1 MIEYVEGHVVYDN
14 PVPHIHSRHGYF
26 PGLARLNSGELICLF
41 VMGEAFEA
49 SNCTTY
55 ISRSRDNGRTW
66 TLQGRLYDSSRLP
79 VPTND
84 SLKPTAL
91 SSGKLIATGYRY
103 LRRDPEQGIAIPETN
118 GFQPGENLVS
128 FSDDGGHRWTEPRV
142 VPRKHPELIET
153 SGPSIETQSGE
164 LLALGALFKL
174 PDGTNPSGK
183 VGILMRSPDQGQTWA
198 DDTVFYNWRKITP
211 YEARIAEMQPGR
223 LVVIVWA
230 YDSATDR
237 HLPNQITNSTDNGR
251 TWSEPEDTGH
261 LGQASNLIWL
271 GGETLAS
278 IHSHRST
285 APGLYVRLI
294 DFSKNRWKPIE
305 QKVIWGPSAGY
316 KATDGASM
324 AEMFAALKFG
334 QPSLLHLSGNE
345 FLAAHWSI
353 ENGQGKIRVHRLI
366 LKA

>member
-14 PVPHIHSRHGYF
+14 PAPHIHSRHGYF
-26 PGLARLNSGELICLF
+26 PGLARLKSGELICLF

-49 SNCTTY
+49 PNCTTY
-55 ISRSRDNGRTW
+55 ISRSKDNGRTW
-66 TLQGRLYDSSRLP
+66 TLQGRFYDSSRLSIP
-79 VPTND
+79 SND
-84 SLKPTAL
+84 SLKPTVL
-91 SSGKLIATGYRY
+91 SDGKLVAMGYRY
-103 LRRDPEQGIAIPETN
+103 LRHDPEQGIAIPETN

-128 FSDDGGHRWTEPRV
+128 FSDDDGHRWTEPKV
-142 VPRKHPELIET
+142 IPRKHPELIET
-153 SGPSIETQSGE
+153 SGPCVETQSGE

-174 PDGTNPSGK
+174 PDGTNPSGE
-183 VGILMRSPDQGQTWA
+183 VGVLMRSADQGRTWS

-211 YEARIAEMQPGR
+211 YEARICEMQPGR
-223 LVVIVWA
+223 LVAIVWA
-230 YDSATDR
+230 YDAATDR
-237 HLPNQITNSTDNGR
+237 HLPNQVTFSTDGGK

-261 LGQASNLIWL
+261 LGQASSLIWL

-294 DFSKNRWKPIE
+294 DFSKNRWKPVDE
-305 QKVIWGPSAGY
+305 KVIWGPSAGY
-316 KATDGASM
+316 KGSDGATM

-334 QPSLLHLSGNE
+334 QPSLLHLGGDE

-353 ENGQGKIRVHRLI
+353 ENGQGKIRVHRLRM
-366 LKA
+366 KA